1 MGLLRSPIRS
11 SNSEEYSTE
20 RMEQSKRTPLL
31 NTWELSLKVVSLC
44 LGGKIRR
51 FPSQRV
57 ISFSEYLE

>member
-1 MGLLRSPIRS
+1 
-11 SNSEEYSTE
+11 
-20 RMEQSKRTPLL
+20 MEQSKRTPLL